1 MNIYILYHIKER
13 ELAICE
19 MIKEEILKQ
28 NKSVNVRIRNFH
40 SIWEEIWDFL
50 PNIILTIPPRDQQA
64 SNHLMLAKAAL
75 KCSIVSLLTE
85 GFFYHKT
92 DETWRVYIGTNSYDA
107 KLVDYYLFWGRAA
120 KDGQVK
126 VLLEDKKITA
136 IERAKIVGYVFY
148 DKDNFK
154 QYAKKIILPKIVQKW
169 IDGYKRHILCLTG
182 FPVADYTIEDFML
195 ESAFAY
201 KEDKSKKRE
210 YQLKIEVA
218 KKSVQAFFDYREKYV
233 SNIIKSAIQNPD
245 IGYLIKL
252 HPAEYA
258 RFYDG
263 TNYQFYHVFDK
274 YPNIYLL
281 DEAVPM
287 GVILPY
293 TDLMIHYG
301 STAGLEA
308 FLYKVPT
315 MHLFMEEFSK
325 ESEMPGYCIYES
337 SQEISMDDFEEFNK
351 CIIQGVRFKKTETVE
366 KILEEQFD
374 LRDDA
379 KDYHPAKKIA
389 GYVLDSWN
397 VRQFLDDNAEL
408 RKAAKSMEGYRSR
421 KDIWKN
427 KVKVLWRERNY
438 LERDKY
444 LEMLKTITPKWSLIL
459 YDILI
464 AAKLTFHIS

>member
-28 NKSVNVRIRNFH
+28 NKNVNVEIRNFH
-40 SIWEEIWDFL
+40 SIWQEIWDFL

-64 SNHLMLAKAAL
+64 SNRLMIAKAAL

-85 GFFYHKT
+85 GFFFHKT
-92 DETWRVYIGTNSYDA
+92 AEAWREYIGTNSYDA
-107 KLVDYYLFWGRAA
+107 KLVDYYLFWGRATQN
-120 KDGQVK
+120 GQLS
-126 VLLEDKKITA
+126 VLLEDKKITDV
-136 IERAKIVGYVFY
+136 ERAKIVGYAFY
-148 DKDNFK
+148 DKDSFEH
-154 QYAKKIILPKIVQKW
+154 YAKKIAMPRTAQKW
-169 IDGYKRHILCLTG
+169 IDGYKRHILWLTG
-182 FPVADYTIEDFML
+182 FSVADYSIEDFML
-195 ESAFAY
+195 ESAFVY
-201 KEDKSKKRE
+201 KNDKAKKKE
-210 YQLKIEVA
+210 YQSEIEA
-218 KKSVQAFFDYREKYV
+218 AQKKVQAFSDYRERYTA
-233 SNIIKSAIQNPD
+233 NIIQCAIRNPD
-245 IGYLIKL
+245 IGFLIKL

-258 RFYDG
+258 RFYNG

-274 YPNIYLL
+274 YSNIHLL
-281 DEAVPM
+281 DESVPM

-315 MHLFMEEFSK
+315 LHLFMEEFAK
-325 ESEMPGYCIYES
+325 ESNMPGYCIYES

-351 CIIQGVRFKKTETVE
+351 CIVQGVCFRKTETAK

-374 LRDDA
+374 LENDDT
-379 KDYHPAKKIA
+379 DYHPAEKIA

-397 VRQFLDDNAEL
+397 VRQLLDDDAEL
-408 RKAAKSMEGYRSR
+408 RKAVKSMEGYRSR
-421 KDIWKN
+421 KDIWKT

-444 LEMLKTITPKWSLIL
+444 LEMLKAITPKWSLVL

-464 AAKLTFHIS
+464 AAKLTFRIS